1 MVSSTDLDVAQVD
14 RPLILI
20 TRPVE
25 DATGLVDALR
35 AEGFDALVEPMLR
48 IEPVSDVVVDLTDCR
63 AILFT
68 SANGVR
74 AFARI
79 SSVRNLPV
87 VTVGASSAQAA
98 TEAGFED
105 IEASGGDVEAL
116 IETVRARFPVQGGAL
131 FHAAGSVTAGD
142 LKGDL
147 ESLGYT
153 VKRVAL
159 YRSVKTQA
167 FSDACRSALDTGR
180 IAAVTFF
187 SPRTAESFVTVLQGE
202 GRAPCARTVS
212 AVCLSDA
219 VAQAA
224 ARIEWLG
231 IKRAATPDT
240 PALIA
245 EIKALFGVGNQLGR
259 MMTMADDKKSDE
271 GVDEKNAPEIS
282 TPETDSNE
290 DDASIDVAEA
300 VSDFDTDA
308 VIDAFGGIR
317 PMANKLDVAVS
328 TVQGWKNRGHIP
340 ENRWRDIITAAS
352 AHQIDLS
359 VAMPAEKRPT
369 ASDPEA
375 SEAAVSEPVVSPW
388 TEDAGGQAAEATPD
402 EALDDEDRPDA
413 EQQSDAPSQ
422 STPMAAS
429 GAGESGPNS
438 SGKLALLVAGVALVA
453 VVARP
458 VWGPYVDTHLAQ
470 YVEPP
475 AVAVSGDIPSDIE
488 ATLSSISDRLS
499 QVESRPVATG
509 DGAVIPGDISSRLD
523 SLENDVEALSDA
535 AESLQ
540 AIREETANALTETRN
555 ALAASVER
563 DETTRARLLER
574 MGVIESMLEQVSKE
588 AERATAG
595 LAGVDA
601 KAAQNAEDIAALKAR
616 PALEGAAQAGL
627 ALAVGDVESALSAGR
642 PFTHA
647 LDRLTG
653 LARGDAA
660 IKSAVAE
667 LQPYA
672 TRGVVT
678 RAALMSAFQQN
689 APAMQSE
696 VNRTDGDVLD
706 VLMEGARSLVSIRKK
721 GEAADAPPVSRAE
734 AALNRGDLASA
745 VAALSQGRET
755 SETIAAWL
763 NEAEAR
769 LAAEAAL
776 TDLRDAVAAGL
787 AIAPAPA
794 PAPAT
799 SPEPEPAKSGDPS

>member
-1 MVSSTDLDVAQVD
+1 MVSLTDLDVAQVD

-147 ESLGYT
+147 EALGYT

-159 YRSVKTQA
+159 YRSVKTQEL
-167 FSDACRSALDTGR
+167 SDACRAALDTGR

-187 SPRTAESFVTVLQGE
+187 SPRTAESFVTVLLGE
-202 GRAPCARTVS
+202 GRAPCARTVW

-219 VAQAA
+219 VAQTAA
-224 ARIEWLG
+224 GIDWLG
-231 IKRAATPDT
+231 VKRAATPDT

-245 EIKALFGVGNQLGR
+245 QIKALFGVGNQLGR
-259 MMTMADDKKSDE
+259 MMTMADDKKNDE

-282 TPETDSNE
+282 TPETDINE
-290 DDASIDVAEA
+290 GDASVDIAEA

-317 PMANKLDVAVS
+317 PMATKLDVAVS

-359 VAMPAEKRPT
+359 VAMPVEKRPT

-375 SEAAVSEPVVSPW
+375 PEPVESEPAASPW
-388 TEDAGGQAAEATPD
+388 SD
-402 EALDDEDRPDA
+402 ETVDDEDRPDA
-413 EQQSDAPSQ
+413 NEQSDAPSQ
-422 STPMAAS
+422 SKPAAAS
-429 GAGESGPNS
+429 GTGEAGSNG
-438 SGKLALLVAGVALVA
+438 SGKLALLVAGAALVA

-458 VWGPYVDTHLAQ
+458 IWAPYVDPHLAQ

-475 AVAVSGDIPSDIE
+475 VAAVSGGAPSDIA

-499 QVESRPVATG
+499 QVESRPVPTG
-509 DGAVIPGDISSRLD
+509 DGAVISGDVSSRLD
-523 SLENDVEALSDA
+523 SLERDVEALSDA
-535 AESLQ
+535 SESLQ

-595 LAGVDA
+595 LAGVEA
-601 KAAQNAEDIAALKAR
+601 KAVQNAEDIAELKAR

-627 ALAVGDVESALSAGR
+627 ALAVGDVESALFAGR

-660 IKSAVAE
+660 IASAVAK

-672 TRGVVT
+672 TRGVAT
-678 RAALMSAFQQN
+678 RATLISAFQQN

-696 VNRTDGDVLD
+696 VNRTDGNVLD

-755 SETIAAWL
+755 SETIATWL

-787 AIAPAPA
+787 AIAPAPTA
-794 PAPAT
+794 
-799 SPEPEPAKSGDPS
+799 SPEPAPAKSGDPS

>member
-1 MVSSTDLDVAQVD
+1 MVSSTDPDVAQVD

-48 IEPVSDVVVDLTDCR
+48 IESLSDAVVDLTDCR

-79 SSVRNLPV
+79 SAVRSLPV

-116 IETVRARFPVQGGAL
+116 IETVRARFSVQGGAL

-147 ESLGYT
+147 EALGYT

-159 YRSVKTQA
+159 YRSVKTQEL
-167 FSDACRSALDTGR
+167 SDACRAALDTGR

-187 SPRTAESFVTVLQGE
+187 SPRTAESFVTVLLGE
-202 GRAPCARTVS
+202 GRAPCARTVW

-224 ARIEWLG
+224 AGIDWLG

-245 EIKALFGVGNQLGR
+245 QIKALFGVGNQLGR
-259 MMTMADDKKSDE
+259 MMTMADDKKNNE

-282 TPETDSNE
+282 TPETDTNE
-290 DDASIDVAEA
+290 GDASVDVAEA

-317 PMANKLDVAVS
+317 PMATKLDVAVS

-375 SEAAVSEPVVSPW
+375 PEPVESEPVASPW
-388 TEDAGGQAAEATPD
+388 SD
-402 EALDDEDRPDA
+402 ETVDDEDRPDA
-413 EQQSDAPSQ
+413 NEQSGAPSQ
-422 STPMAAS
+422 SKPAAAS
-429 GAGESGPNS
+429 GTGEAGSNG
-438 SGKLALLVAGVALVA
+438 SGKLALLVAGAALVA

-458 VWGPYVDTHLAQ
+458 IWAPYVDPHLAQ

-475 AVAVSGDIPSDIE
+475 VATVSGGAPSDIA

-499 QVESRPVATG
+499 QVESRPVPTG
-509 DGAVIPGDISSRLD
+509 DGAVISGDVSSRLD
-523 SLENDVEALSDA
+523 SLERDVEALSDA
-535 AESLQ
+535 SESLQ

-595 LAGVDA
+595 LAGVEA
-601 KAAQNAEDIAALKAR
+601 KAVQNAEDIAELKAR

-627 ALAVGDVESALSAGR
+627 ALAVGDVESALFAGR

-653 LARGDAA
+653 LARGDTA
-660 IKSAVAE
+660 IASAVTK

-672 TRGVVT
+672 TRGVAT
-678 RAALMSAFQQN
+678 RAALISAFQQN

-755 SETIAAWL
+755 SETIATWL

-787 AIAPAPA
+787 AIAPAPMA
-794 PAPAT
+794 